1 MVNGIIESE
10 DVLLYKDG
18 ASLGRVSMAKND
30 FPYKKCAIN
39 SHVFILR
46 TNDKISQNYLYF
58 WLEQKHMK
66 SIIINYGMTCKS
78 ISNINTT

>member
-30 FPYKKCAIN
+30 FPYKMRYK
-39 SHVFILR
+39 L
-46 TNDKISQNYLYF
+46 
-58 WLEQKHMK
+58 
-66 SIIINYGMTCKS
+66 TCFHFK
-78 ISNINTT
+78 NQ

>member
-30 FPYKKCAIN
+30 FPTRNA
-39 SHVFILR
+39 L
-46 TNDKISQNYLYF
+46 
-58 WLEQKHMK
+58 
-66 SIIINYGMTCKS
+66 
-78 ISNINTT
+78 